1 MAQYN
6 SISPVLWLEKVMNK
20 TELADNKLINLYLD
34 QDDEAF
40 EILYSRYKNAVYSY
54 LNKLIPG
61 QTVLVDDLFQQT
73 WMKVV
78 SKIDKYRDQQNF
90 LAWVIRISRNLSID
104 HFRKEGRKKTTSMEG
119 VEPSTSGL
127 SLPSAGLENSELGQ
141 AIALA
146 VETLPQ
152 EQREVFVL
160 RQQNVSFK
168 EIAVIQE
175 TTLNTTLGRMHYA
188 VNKLRSVLKEW
199 L

>member
-1 MAQYN
+1 M
-6 SISPVLWLEKVMNK
+6 SK
-20 TELADNKLINLYLD
+20 TELPDKELIDLYLD

-78 SKIDKYRDQQNF
+78 TKIDKYQDKQNF
-90 LAWVIRISRNLSID
+90 LAWVIRIARNLSID
-104 HFRKEGRKKTTSMEG
+104 YFRKESKKKMTSMEG
-119 VEPSTSGL
+119 VEPVASALNLPSSGL
-127 SLPSAGLENSELGQ
+127 ECGELGL
-141 AIALA
+141 AIANA
-146 VETLPQ
+146 VETLPHDQ
-152 EQREVFVL
+152 KEVFIL

-168 EIAVIQE
+168 EIAVIQD

-188 VNKLRSVLKEW
+188 VNKLRAMLKEW

>member
-1 MAQYN
+1 M
-6 SISPVLWLEKVMNK
+6 SK
-20 TELADNKLINLYLD
+20 TELPDKELIDLYLD
-34 QDDEAF
+34 QDEEAF
-40 EILYSRYKNAVYSY
+40 EILYNRYKNAVYSY

-78 SKIDKYRDQQNF
+78 KKLDAYQDQQNF

-104 HFRKEGRKKTTSMEG
+104 HFRKEGKKKMTSMDA
-119 VEPSTSGL
+119 VEPVAASGL
-127 SLPSAGLENSELGQ
+127 SLPSSGLVNEELGA
-141 AIALA
+141 AIAKA
-146 VETLPQ
+146 VETLPD

-168 EIAVIQE
+168 EIAVIQD

-188 VNKLRSVLKEW
+188 VNKLRAMLKEW